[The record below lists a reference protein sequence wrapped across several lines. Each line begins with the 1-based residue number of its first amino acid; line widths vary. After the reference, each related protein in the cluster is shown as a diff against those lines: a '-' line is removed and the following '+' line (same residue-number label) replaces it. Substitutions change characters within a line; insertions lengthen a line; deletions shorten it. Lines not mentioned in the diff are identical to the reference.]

1 LPTTP
6 QRQLQPPSGATN
18 QAEMSPDGERLATI
32 DSDAIARLWNTNGKL
47 IAELKVPLAPSQHSS
62 YASQSIANKTW
73 NVDGLTP
80 LLTQGCTWLRG
91 YFISHPD
98 ALQRL
103 PICQNH

>member
-1 LPTTP
+1 LRGH
-6 QRQLQPPSGATN
+6 QEAIYQLQI
-18 QAEMSPDGERLATI
+18 SPEGNRVVTLTADGTI
-32 DSDAIARLWNTNGKL
+32 RLWTLQGQLLGEFKNPQGTAGFWFSADGKHL
-47 IAELKVPLAPSQHSS
+47 TAVRRDGAI
-62 YASQSIANKTW
+62 KTW